1 MKMMDRA
8 WLELA
13 GQEGLKL
20 HDYIRYVD
28 DDVRNCLQVLLEG
41 WKWNGHEFELREG

>member
-13 GQEGLKL
+13 GPEGIKL
-20 HDYIRYVD
+20 HDYMKYV

-41 WKWNGHEFELREG
+41 WKWNGHEFDLWQG